1 MTTNAG
7 AQEMSRA
14 SIGFTNQD
22 HTTDAMEVIKR
33 LFTPEFRN
41 RLDAIIQFSSLDP
54 AVIRTVVDK
63 FMVELQTQLDDKKV
77 TLHVEDEAVDWF
89 VEHGYDKAMGARP
102 MLRLVQTKIKKPLA
116 EDILFGC
123 LVNGG
128 DVHVTVENDDIKLET
143 SASPSSHSRQ
153 HEDDDEQDLK
163 EENLGV

>member
-1 MTTNAG
+1 
-7 AQEMSRA
+7 
-14 SIGFTNQD
+14 
-22 HTTDAMEVIKR
+22 
-33 LFTPEFRN
+33 
-41 RLDAIIQFSSLDP
+41 
-54 AVIRTVVDK
+54 
-63 FMVELQTQLDDKKV
+63 MVELQTQLDDKKV